1 MGRAVADSARSPQQ
15 PQFRQVQGLQR
26 QPPVL
31 QVQAG
36 WAFSVLVIV
45 FSFDLPCGESAFS
58 FRTVVR
64 SQAMNVASPKNSAMT
79 ITRLG
84 AAAGV
89 GVETVR
95 YYQRRGLL
103 AVPASTGAVRRYGA
117 EDVRRLRF
125 IRRAQAAG
133 FTLEEIGELL
143 ALDRTQNR
151 ARVREL
157 AAERISALDARIA
170 ELEASRATLERL
182 RATCAS
188 GKRGPCPI
196 LEAFDGA

>member
-1 MGRAVADSARSPQQ
+1 MKD
-15 PQFRQVQGLQR
+15 
-26 QPPVL
+26 
-31 QVQAG
+31 
-36 WAFSVLVIV
+36 
-45 FSFDLPCGESAFS
+45 D
-58 FRTVVR
+58 
-64 SQAMNVASPKNSAMT
+64 MT
-79 ITRLG
+79 IARLG

-103 AVPASTGAVRRYGA
+103 AVPPSAGAVRRYGP

-143 ALDRTQNR
+143 ALDRTDDR

-157 AAERISALDARIA
+157 AAERLAALDAKIA
-170 ELEASRATLERL
+170 ELSDARAALERL
-182 RATCAS
+182 RSSCAS
-188 GKRGPCPI
+188 GRKGPCPI
-196 LEAFDGA
+196 LEAFDPGRA